1 MVQLSHP
8 YMSAAK
14 TIALTIQTFVGK
26 VMSLLSHVQLFC
38 DPVDHSPP
46 GSSVHRTS
54 QARTLEWVC
63 HFLLQGIFPIQG
75 SKLHLQH
82 WQGLLYH
89 WATRETLLFTYLILN
104 GKYWKWAWW
113 LKDAVRNVVSRIMEI
128 IAGWGATWPDTNR
141 LLVAGIFESLSLVL
155 FLPSGHQPPCGF
167 LEASWSFSDYLLLIF
182 YGLRKQVTTFI
193 RIMSEIR
200 KDSGWMAERKDGDK
214 IYHEL
219 SEWDP
224 WCLF

>member
-141 LLVAGIFESLSLVL
+141 LLVAGILNHWVWFFFCLLVTSHHVD
-155 FLPSGHQPPCGF
+155 F
-167 LEASWSFSDYLLLIF
+167 
-182 YGLRKQVTTFI
+182 
-193 RIMSEIR
+193 
-200 KDSGWMAERKDGDK
+200 
-214 IYHEL
+214 
-219 SEWDP
+219 
-224 WCLF
+224 